1 MGGLRFKMTEANDI
15 LSKEDLIDK
24 IIPALLYN
32 KDGKEILKNV
42 QITLEAKEKSFS
54 KIKEQFG
61 NNDIYD
67 IRTWNKFIQFFNE
80 TFNSKVKEISSL
92 DNKKLSNLI
101 KELRKIQFDFVFV
114 EDDSKKIVEL
124 VEFKKKFKEYLDS
137 KKGVVELHDDKV
149 ERYIIPQEKNYSV
162 NIDYNQP
169 KDLKSYPNVLIKIE
183 NEKISLNSSSKRI
196 MLNIITRLSKIEK
209 DGEEVRLLK
218 DYFEESFES
227 LDIDVGGFFGNLRE
241 DRFYIKNVRYDN
253 PKIYFNIGLRN
264 LIDYEQLINT
274 NYYMTSKLDFINIKT
289 IKLAY
294 TKSIKNKPKDFLL
307 TIDFIKYSQS
317 IKFNI
322 KFNKNKLLTSEIRE
336 EILNKLEN
344 NGIKEDTSYEFPV
357 EYFLNKLLYD
367 LKKTKQYYDEVL
379 KIDTKNKTIED
390 LENNKI
396 IIKEN
401 GVISLDTN
409 KLLKHK
415 IKLAKE
421 LITKK
426 IIIGSQEIQ
435 IMDVT
440 SDNRQRVILDIR
452 IIDNDSNLTETYNV
466 YLESN
471 LTGYASI
478 ISIILPSINEALIY
492 SKIIQKDYDTV
503 LKYIGQE
510 VINYRMYEY
519 NIKLERYANNAHNY
533 LTKYS
538 KNYSKLEEKE
548 ANTKLGDKVEKQVN
562 ILLKFLYRNYKLIGG
577 SKRPDGYLYL
587 SKGENSFVLDSKQHK
602 NIKAGEFD
610 KLARYLFT
618 YCKNAGLPETNMG
631 VLIISRNKLEKSLN
645 QSARDSWK
653 GCEEFNDKFKFGFI
667 SLEYLLELF
676 VLFKSNRANS
686 NPLLK
691 KAIIDSFNDIV
702 NKSVDFSKKSDL
714 ITLEDKKIKQ
724 LKDEIKEE
732 KYLPSRDNEL

>member
-1 MGGLRFKMTEANDI
+1 MVKENNI

-24 IIPALLYN
+24 IIPTLLYN

-42 QITLEAKEKSFS
+42 QITLDAKGKSFS
-54 KIKEQFG
+54 KIKEQFK
-61 NNDIYD
+61 NNNIYD
-67 IRTWNKFIQFFNE
+67 IRTWNEFIQFFNE
-80 TFNSKVKEISSL
+80 TFNSKVKQISSL
-92 DNKKLSNLI
+92 DNEKLSDLI

-114 EDDSKKIVEL
+114 EDDSKKIDNL
-124 VEFKKKFKEYLDS
+124 VEFKKKFREYLDS
-137 KKGVVELHDDKV
+137 KKGIVELHGDKV
-149 ERYIIPQEKNYSV
+149 ERYIVPQEKNYSV

-169 KDLKSYPNVLIKIE
+169 KELKSYPNVLIKIE
-183 NEKISLNSSSKRI
+183 NQKISLNSSAKRI
-196 MLNIITRLSKIEK
+196 RSNIITRLSKIEK
-209 DGEEVRLLK
+209 DGEEVKLLK

-227 LDIDVGGFFGNLRE
+227 LDIDVRGFFGDLRE
-241 DRFYIKNVRYDN
+241 EGFYIKNVRFDN
-253 PKIYFNIGLRN
+253 PKIYFNMGLKD

-274 NYYMTSKLDFINIKT
+274 NYYMTSKLDFINIKI

-322 KFNKNKLLTSEIRE
+322 KFNKNKLLTPEIQE
-336 EILNKLEN
+336 EIFNKLAS
-344 NGIKEDTSYEFPV
+344 NGIKKDISYEFPV
-357 EYFLNKLLYD
+357 EYFLNKLLQD
-367 LKKTKQYYDEVL
+367 FKKTKQYYDEIL
-379 KIDTKNKTIED
+379 RIDTKNKTIED
-390 LENNKI
+390 FEKNRLL
-396 IIKEN
+396 IKEDEL
-401 GVISLDTN
+401 ISLEID

-426 IIIGSQEIQ
+426 IIISSQEIQ
-435 IMDVT
+435 IMNVT
-440 SDNRQRVILDIR
+440 SDNRQRVILEIR

-466 YLESN
+466 YLKSN
-471 LTGYASI
+471 LAGYASI

-492 SKIIQKDYDTV
+492 SYIIQKDYEAV

-510 VINYRMYEY
+510 VINYRTYEY
-519 NIKLERYANNAHNY
+519 TIKLERYANNAHNY

-538 KNYSKLEEKE
+538 KNHLKLEEKE
-548 ANTKLGDKVEKQVN
+548 AKTKLGDKVEKQVN

-577 SKRPDGYLYL
+577 SKKPDGYLYL
-587 SKGENSFVLDSKQHK
+587 PEEKKSFVLDSKQHK

-618 YCKNAGLPETNMG
+618 YCKNAGLPEADIG
-631 VLIISRNKLEKSLN
+631 ILIISRDKLEKSLN

-653 GCEEFNDKFKFGFI
+653 NCTEFNAKFKFGFI
-667 SLEYLLELF
+667 SIEYLLELF

-691 KAIIDSFNDIV
+691 KAILDSLNDIV
-702 NKSVDFSKKSDL
+702 NKSVDFTKKSDL
-714 ITLEDKKIKQ
+714 ISLEDKKIKQ

-732 KYLPSRDNEL
+732 KYLPSRDKEL